1 MSRTIT
7 DVLQIFPSMF
17 KMFRWLEAKNARYF
31 VPTAKVFAGETTP
44 TKVCC
49 FILKNI
55 YKYQQENAATL
66 HSRDAGSKPCTFKC
80 YQSSHSVRYKGL

>member
-7 DVLQIFPSMF
+7 DMLQIFPSMF

-31 VPTAKVFAGETTP
+31 VPTAKVFAAETTP

-55 YKYQQENAATL
+55 
-66 HSRDAGSKPCTFKC
+66 
-80 YQSSHSVRYKGL
+80 